1 MEIEVR
7 ARINDA
13 SKIKDLLQT
22 KAEFVESSNEND
34 LYLRH
39 ESDVG
44 RSLVLRIR
52 RKENGSF
59 LTFKGKSKGDD
70 TAWPDVDLP
79 LSHPD
84 DLENLL
90 LGSDYIEVVRINKHR
105 STYREQDFEI
115 NLDEIDTINYLSYVD
130 VVRYNNLK
138 IDKAI
143 INKLNFCQNY
153 CLILF
158 GSFASGKQRAD
169 SDIDICFLIGTDSD
183 KKRLLPLVENAKLKS
198 LTDLHIHYISLA
210 EFEEM
215 LIAKEE
221 NLGKQ
226 IFRNSVVAF
235 NHMTYFNV
243 LKEAVYHG
251 FKG

>member
-1 MEIEVR
+1 MILTKTHIRIME
-7 ARINDA
+7 
-13 SKIKDLLQT
+13 
-22 KAEFVESSNEND
+22 
-34 LYLRH
+34 
-39 ESDVG
+39 
-44 RSLVLRIR
+44 VLRRNILEEFTLSYLTKSIR
-52 RKENGSF
+52 GLSRAWLFRF
-59 LTFKGKSKGDD
+59 L
-70 TAWPDVDLP
+70 
-79 LSHPD
+79 
-84 DLENLL
+84 
-90 LGSDYIEVVRINKHR
+90 EVLNEKKIILKKTIGGVNFYKL
-105 STYREQDFEI
+105 